1 MTTRTEPG
9 TELTDAEL
17 KVVRLV
23 AMAWS
28 DQKIADELF
37 ASIRT
42 VQAHLRNAYHK
53 TGARNR
59 VEVCQWLWDTEGVEG
74 TE

>member
-28 DQKIADELF
+28 NQRIAEELVV
-37 ASIRT
+37 SIRT
-42 VQAHLRNAYHK
+42 VEAHLRNAYHK
-53 TGARNR
+53 TGAANR
-59 VEVCQWLWDTEGVEG
+59 VQISNWLWGVEG

>member
-9 TELTDAEL
+9 TEL

>member
-28 DQKIADELF
+28 DQKIADELVV
-37 ASIRT
+37 SIRT
-42 VQAHLRNAYHK
+42 VQTHLRSVYVK

-59 VEVCQWLWDTEGVEG
+59 VQISNWLMGSE
-74 TE
+74 

>member
-28 DQKIADELF
+28 DQKIAEELVV
-37 ASIRT
+37 SVRT
-42 VQAHLRNAYHK
+42 VQTHLRNAYAK

-59 VEVCQWLWDTEGVEG
+59 VQISNWLTGSG
-74 TE
+74 

>member
-17 KVVRLV
+17 KVVRLL

-28 DQKIADELF
+28 DQQIADELVV
-37 ASIRT
+37 SIRT
-42 VQAHLRNAYHK
+42 VQTHLRNAYAK
-53 TGARNR
+53 TGTHNR
-59 VEVCQWLWDTEGVEG
+59 VQISRWLWGATE
-74 TE
+74 

>member
-9 TELTDAEL
+9 TELTDVEL

-28 DQKIADELF
+28 DQRIAEELVV
-37 ASIRT
+37 SITT
-42 VQAHLRNAYHK
+42 VQTHLRSAYAK

-59 VEVCQWLWDTEGVEG
+59 VQISNWLWGVDE
-74 TE
+74 